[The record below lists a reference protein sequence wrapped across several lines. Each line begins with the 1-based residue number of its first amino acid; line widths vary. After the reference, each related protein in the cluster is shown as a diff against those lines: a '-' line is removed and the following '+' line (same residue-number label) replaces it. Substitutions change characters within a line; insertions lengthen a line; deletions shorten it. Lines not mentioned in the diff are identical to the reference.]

1 MFMEHENSYAY
12 NIMENK
18 GYAMKLNNKQDQVHV
33 SNYSLEEL
41 LSENWSKKPP
51 HTIFETF
58 SILGVLCSEHN
69 KCISDKVFDD
79 FIDNLTDNL
88 TKASDAEL
96 KLIFYSLLKWPVA
109 ESIKTRNFIEVWAAL
124 DDECLKRLRDWSYD
138 EMLEFITLFYMLNVN
153 RASDY
158 SYRCLLKLASKA
170 KHLTASQLVR
180 TMFFI
185 GIQRKS
191 PKDIHQ
197 LEIYINECFKEFSID
212 ELAIISMGF
221 FKSKTPIRNM
231 DIIVKIIDIISNNSS
246 QIHEI
251 SLAALLKII
260 RYSMK
265 VTTGNKIYLLLDKL
279 QAEVPRL
286 SVMCN
291 VHVGLLGT
299 STLTLHEGCLNAISN
314 RVADAISET
323 RIKDL
328 ERLTL
333 TFGTFNYTP
342 QSKNFLQNIIAELKK
357 PEREVERTFYG
368 RSFVCCVAYLG
379 LLGIHPEEL
388 IKLVFDPLF
397 LQKTYGKHIITYGRE
412 ILTLHNRVKIFYK
425 DSNIKLLSDKEAI
438 ILAKKYTDYVPNE
451 NYKKQYNVSERMF
464 LDVLNILKG
473 ARGDDFVTGGHI
485 LTHHQR
491 GDIILCND
499 HKGCAVPVGDAFDN
513 KHFGLLRTPPNN
525 NTWIVLIIGGRNALI
540 HNTKIPSGLFK
551 SKINELNALGYCA
564 ELVLWEEFSNRK
576 TKEEKLE
583 YLKVLIDNITDM

>member
-1 MFMEHENSYAY
+1 MENENSYAY

-18 GYAMKLNNKQDQVHV
+18 GYAMKLNNKQDQVHI
-33 SNYSLEEL
+33 SNYSLEDL
-41 LSENWSKKPP
+41 LSENWTKKPP

-58 SILGVLCSEHN
+58 CILGVLCSKHN
-69 KCISDKVFDD
+69 KCISDKIFDD

-88 TKASDAEL
+88 TKASDTEL
-96 KLIFYSLLKWPVA
+96 KSVFYSLLKWPVTN
-109 ESIKTRNFIEVWAAL
+109 SIKTRNFIEVWAAL
-124 DDECLKRLRDWSYD
+124 DDECLKRIRDWSYD
-138 EMLEFITLFYMLNVN
+138 EMLEFITMFYMLNIN
-153 RASDY
+153 RASDF

-170 KHLTASQLVR
+170 KHLTAPQLVR

-185 GIQRKS
+185 GIQRRS
-191 PKDIHQ
+191 PKNIHN
-197 LEIYINECFKEFSID
+197 LEIFINERFNEFSID

-221 FKSKTPIRNM
+221 FKSKTPVRNM
-231 DIIVKIIDIISNNSS
+231 DIICKIIDIISNNSS

-265 VTTGNKIYLLLDKL
+265 VATGDRIYLLLDKL

-291 VHVGLLGT
+291 VHVGLMAT
-299 STLTLHEGCLNAISN
+299 STLTFHEGCLKAISN
-314 RVADAISET
+314 RVTDAISET
-323 RIKDL
+323 RLKDL
-328 ERLTL
+328 ERLAL

-342 QSKNFLQNIIAELKK
+342 SKDFLHNVIAELKK
-357 PEREVERTFYG
+357 PEREVERNIYG
-368 RSFVCCVAYLG
+368 RSFVCCIAYLG
-379 LLGIHPEEL
+379 LLGIYPEEL
-388 IKLVFDPLF
+388 IKFVFDPIF
-397 LQKTYGKHIITYGRE
+397 LQKTYGKHSITYGRE
-412 ILTLHNRVKIFYK
+412 ILTLHNTAKIFCK

-438 ILAKKYTDYVPNE
+438 ILAKKYTDYVPSE

-499 HKGCAVPVGDAFDN
+499 HKGCAVPVGNTFDN
-513 KHFGLLRTPPNN
+513 KHFGLLKTPPNN
-525 NTWIVLIIGGRNALI
+525 NCWIVLIIGGRNALI
-540 HNTKIPSGLFK
+540 HNTKTPSGLFK
-551 SKINELNALGYCA
+551 SKINELKGLGYCA

-576 TKEEKLE
+576 SKEEKLE
-583 YLKVLIDNITDM
+583 YLKVLIDNAVKNK